1 MKLAKSIIKRQ
12 ALVDATIQLVNEDG
26 FHNAPMSKI
35 AKMASVSPATIY
47 LYFENKQ
54 DLINKVF
61 IEVKEIFTRYIFET
75 YEEEMAVEEGF
86 ELIWRR
92 ISFFKLDQCKEAM
105 FLMHCDFNP
114 IIDEKIRKEGITHL
128 QPLLDLWQRGKE
140 EGIIKPIS
148 NYLLFAYAINPI
160 STLLIMQQ
168 QGIYTI
174 QPSDIN
180 EAYNAAW
187 DAIKLSK

>member
-1 MKLAKSIIKRQ
+1 MKLAKSIIKRK

-75 YEEEMAVEEGF
+75 
-86 ELIWRR
+86 LP
-92 ISFFKLDQCKEAM
+92 C
-105 FLMHCDFNP
+105 
-114 IIDEKIRKEGITHL
+114 
-128 QPLLDLWQRGKE
+128 
-140 EGIIKPIS
+140 
-148 NYLLFAYAINPI
+148 
-160 STLLIMQQ
+160 
-168 QGIYTI
+168 
-174 QPSDIN
+174 
-180 EAYNAAW
+180 
-187 DAIKLSK
+187 